1 MDFDID
7 PSRSSARRRA
17 LAGTS
22 ARISQLLIQ
31 PEMGSAAIPV
41 DATGWQ
47 SVLDDTQLPRAVG
60 DLVRGLDRVRV
71 LDVNDPVVIGK
82 ALRRELATA
91 VDSLQRVA
99 DGTEQASWFQPPEG
113 LSSNQDVLVQ
123 ILVDARMAMSAC
135 VDLLTGTDGASQST
149 LADACDRLTKG
160 RAQLAAPKADD
171 GEDPFERAFG
181 FPVAR
186 LVGQRGLIESSR
198 IRALFAKRPQELETI
213 GRRLLRALL
222 PDATTHAPNAALFG
236 GALVG
241 NERPLVCHQVAR
253 YTTARL
259 MTTFAADS
267 NVAVRTIERMLRGLN
282 SSASTHFQGLAP
294 AAARMKAATT
304 DSERA
309 RVVVE
314 QYRLISEGTLR
325 PTGWAILELGGAV
338 RAKVPGLAEVRD
350 LLLAEGSP
358 LALLVAQGIRP
369 EWRNPGAHED
379 HYWDAVRQ
387 LVVLGDRTATIDEVS
402 AATGYAISVMHGF
415 ETAIACAR
423 LRLPALADRLSAV
436 LLDASPALVDMRVRD
451 ALARNGF
458 LVWDAV
464 WHRDHVEVVVDE
476 ANFGAE
482 IHLLLAGLLDAHLE
496 APTVRRWDVRIRD
509 GGKPGIVITVGA
521 LEAATTLLPKDPT
534 TRRIEV
540 NVLLPLIASA
550 KLGCGVSAANVEE
563 DATVLALKHPLW
575 LAQDEAHQIIERR
588 PDSIHRLVVAL
599 DLAARALAT
608 TLRLTG
614 TANEVSVADL
624 LIAARDAA
632 NDWGSGRG
640 EFTAV
645 ESRLNQL
652 LDTYH
657 ALPQRPLLGG

>member
-7 PSRSSARRRA
+7 PSMSSTRRRA
-17 LAGTS
+17 LAGIG
-22 ARISQLLIQ
+22 ARISKVLIQ
-31 PEMGSAAIPV
+31 PEMGSAVIPV

-60 DLVRGLDRVRV
+60 DLVRSLDRVRA
-71 LDVNDPVVIGK
+71 LDVNDPDVIGK
-82 ALRRELATA
+82 ALRQEWVTA
-91 VDSLQRVA
+91 ADALQRVV

-113 LSSNQDVLVQ
+113 LASASDALVH
-123 ILVDARMAMSAC
+123 IRADARTAVTVC

-149 LADACDRLTKG
+149 LAKACERLTKG
-160 RAQLAAPKADD
+160 GDQLAVPKADD
-171 GEDPFERAFG
+171 RDDPFERAFG
-181 FPVAR
+181 VPVNR

-198 IRALFAKRPQELETI
+198 IHALFAQRPQELEAI
-213 GRRLLRALL
+213 GRRLLSALL
-222 PDATTHAPNAALFG
+222 PEATTRAPNAALLG
-236 GALVG
+236 GALIG
-241 NERPLVCHQVAR
+241 SERPLVCHQVAR
-253 YTTARL
+253 HTTARL

-267 NVAVRTIERMLRGLN
+267 NVAVGTIERMLRRLN

-309 RVVVE
+309 RIVVE
-314 QYRLISEGTLR
+314 RYRLISEGTLR
-325 PTGWAILELGGAV
+325 PTGWAVLELGGAV

-350 LLLAEGSP
+350 LLVAEGSP
-358 LALLVAQGIRP
+358 LALLIAQAMRP
-369 EWRNPGAHED
+369 AWRNPGAHED

-387 LVVLGDRTATIDEVS
+387 QIVLGDQFATIDEVS

-415 ETAIACAR
+415 ETGVACAR
-423 LRLPALADRLSAV
+423 LRLPALADRLKAFLV
-436 LLDASPALVDMRVRD
+436 DASPALVDMRVRD
-451 ALARNGF
+451 ALARNGL

-464 WHRDHVEVVVDE
+464 WQRDHVEVVVDE

-509 GGKPGIVITVGA
+509 GSKPGIAIEVGA
-521 LEAATTLLPKDPT
+521 LEAATTLLPEDPT

-540 NVLLPLIASA
+540 NVMLPLIASA
-550 KLGCGVSAANVEE
+550 KLGIGISAANVAE
-563 DATVLALKHPLW
+563 DVTVLALKHPLW

-588 PDSIHRLVVAL
+588 PDSIHRLVEAL

-614 TANEVSVADL
+614 TTTEVSVADL

-640 EFTAV
+640 QFTAV
-645 ESRLNQL
+645 ESRLNQI

-657 ALPQRPLLGG
+657 ALPQRPLLGV